1 MDNPSTV
8 TRRALITAGGVTVVS
23 AGTLVLA
30 ACTPSGASTANTNGS
45 SGAGSNSTA
54 TTPKIAAETEVAK
67 LADIPVGGSI
77 STKIG
82 DAPVLLAQPTAG
94 KVVCFSAI
102 CTHQG
107 CIVSAAA
114 TEFDCP
120 CHGSRFDAATG
131 TVLQGPAVNPLNPVA
146 VSVSGGSVVTS

>member
-1 MDNPSTV
+1 MDNPPTV
-8 TRRALITAGGVTVVS
+8 TRRALITAGGVTVVG

-30 ACTPSGASTANTNGS
+30 ACTPSGVGNAASNGTSGSAGGASAAPTTA
-45 SGAGSNSTA
+45 AG
-54 TTPKIAAETEVAK
+54 TEVAK
-67 LADIPVGGSI
+67 LADIPVGGSV

-107 CIVSAAA
+107 CVVNAASA
-114 TEFDCP
+114 EFDCP
-120 CHGSRFDAATG
+120 CHGSRFEAATG
-131 TVLQGPAVNPLNPVA
+131 KVIQGPAVNPLNPIA
-146 VSVSGGSVVTS
+146 VTVSGGSVVTS

>member
-1 MDNPSTV
+1 MDNPPTV
-8 TRRALITAGGVTVVS
+8 TRRALITAGGVTVVG

-30 ACTPSGASTANTNGS
+30 ACTPSGVGNAASNATSGSAGGASAAPTTA
-45 SGAGSNSTA
+45 AG
-54 TTPKIAAETEVAK
+54 TEVAK
-67 LADIPVGGSI
+67 LADIPVGGSV

-107 CIVSAAA
+107 CVVNAASA
-114 TEFDCP
+114 EFDCP
-120 CHGSRFDAATG
+120 CHGSRFEAATG
-131 TVLQGPAVNPLNPVA
+131 KVLQGPAVNPLNPIA
-146 VSVSGGSVVTS
+146 VTVSGGSVVTS

>member
-1 MDNPSTV
+1 
-8 TRRALITAGGVTVVS
+8 LITAGGVTVVG

-30 ACTPSGASTANTNGS
+30 ACTPSGVGNAASNGTSGSAGGASAAPTTA
-45 SGAGSNSTA
+45 AG
-54 TTPKIAAETEVAK
+54 TEVAK
-67 LADIPVGGSI
+67 LADIPVGGSV

-107 CIVSAAA
+107 CVVNAASA
-114 TEFDCP
+114 EFDCP
-120 CHGSRFDAATG
+120 CHGSRFEAATG
-131 TVLQGPAVNPLNPVA
+131 KVIQGPAVNPLNPIA
-146 VSVSGGSVVTS
+146 VTVSGGSVVTS

>member
-1 MDNPSTV
+1 MDNPPTV
-8 TRRALITAGGVTVVS
+8 TRRALITAGGVTVVG

-30 ACTPSGASTANTNGS
+30 ACTPSGVGNAASNGT
-45 SGAGSNSTA
+45 SGSAGGAS
-54 TTPKIAAETEVAK
+54 AAPTMAAGTEVAK
-67 LADIPVGGSI
+67 LADIPVGGSV

-107 CIVSAAA
+107 CVVNAASA
-114 TEFDCP
+114 EFDCP
-120 CHGSRFDAATG
+120 CHGSRFEAATG
-131 TVLQGPAVNPLNPVA
+131 KVIQGPAVNPLNPIA
-146 VSVSGGSVVTS
+146 VTVSGGSVVMS